1 MTSTEAFD
9 RRLLGGRY
17 RLEEKIGQG
26 GMGLVV
32 RAIDVVL
39 SREVAIKLLTEETT
53 TIDEE
58 IASRFLREAQN
69 TARLAHENI
78 VSVYDFGREPDGS
91 LYFVMELCRGETLSS
106 ALRRQTRLPVTEA
119 VHVATQICAALAV
132 AHQHGVIHRDLKPAN
147 VMLVPTPQDPLFVK
161 VLDFGVAK
169 SIQAGHET
177 TQLTRTGMIVGT
189 VEYMAPEQIIGRP
202 VDARTD
208 IYALGVLLYRM
219 LAGSPVF
226 IEQGVPAIIHNHLN
240 TEPESIC
247 KRAPEANV
255 PRSLDKVVQRCLAKR
270 PEGRYATM
278 GDVTRAIR
286 EALDVGLAAL
296 PDLGFE
302 DDRESWAKTEVAA
315 SPFDDVYD
323 PHAPTGE
330 APHDEISVEIDLEDE
345 LSSQETRV
353 ARRSA
358 ATIDTPIPPAIQRS
372 QKAPK
377 TKR

>member
-39 SREVAIKLLTEETT
+39 SREVAIKLVTHETT
-53 TIDEE
+53 VLDEE

-69 TARLAHENI
+69 TARFAHENI
-78 VSVYDFGREPDGS
+78 VSVYDFGREADGS

-106 ALRRQTRLPVTEA
+106 ALRRRVRLPVQEA
-119 VHVATQICAALAV
+119 VHVATQICAALGV
-132 AHQHGVIHRDLKPAN
+132 AHQHGVVHRDLKPAN
-147 VMLVPTPQDPLFVK
+147 VMLVGTPQDPLFVK

-169 SIQAGHET
+169 SIQPGHE

-189 VEYMAPEQIIGRP
+189 VEYMAPEQIIGRQ

-240 TEPESIC
+240 SEPESIL
-247 KRAPEANV
+247 KRAPDANV
-255 PRSLDKVVQRCLAKR
+255 PASLDKVVLRCLAKR

-278 GDVTRAIR
+278 GDLARAIR
-286 EALDVGLAAL
+286 EALDVALSEL

-302 DDRESWAKTEVAA
+302 EDRDSWAKTEVAA
-315 SPFDDVYD
+315 SPFEDVYD
-323 PHAPTGE
+323 PANAE
-330 APHDEISVEIDLEDE
+330 EISVEVDLEE
-345 LSSQETRV
+345 EMFSSQETRV
-353 ARRSA
+353 ARRTA
-358 ATIDTPIPPAIQRS
+358 ATIETPIPPALHRAQNV
-372 QKAPK
+372 PK

>member
-39 SREVAIKLLTEETT
+39 SREVAIKLVTHETT
-53 TIDEE
+53 AIDEE

-69 TARLAHENI
+69 TARLLHENI
-78 VSVYDFGREPDGS
+78 VSVYDFGREADGS

-106 ALRRQTRLPVTEA
+106 ALRRRIRLPVAEA
-119 VHVATQICAALAV
+119 VHVATQICAALGV
-132 AHQHGVIHRDLKPAN
+132 AHQHGVVHRDLKPAN
-147 VMLVPTPQDPLFVK
+147 VMLVGTPQDPLFVK

-169 SIQAGHET
+169 SIQPGHE

-240 TEPESIC
+240 TEPESIR
-247 KRAPEANV
+247 KRAPDANV
-255 PRSLDKVVQRCLAKR
+255 PASLDKVVQRCLAKR
-270 PEGRYATM
+270 PEGRYGTM
-278 GDVTRAIR
+278 GDLSRAIR
-286 EALDVGLAAL
+286 EALDVALAEL

-302 DDRESWAKTEVAA
+302 EERDSWAKTEVAP

-323 PHAPTGE
+323 PMNLPE
-330 APHDEISVEIDLEDE
+330 EISVEIDLEE
-345 LSSQETRV
+345 ELLSSQETRV
-353 ARRSA
+353 ARKSA
-358 ATIDTPIPPAIQRS
+358 AMIETPIPPALHRAQNG
-372 QKAPK
+372 PK

>member
-1 MTSTEAFD
+1 MEERVTSTETFD

-32 RAIDVVL
+32 RATDMVL
-39 SREVAIKLLTEETT
+39 SRDVAVKIVTSDTT

-69 TARLAHENI
+69 TARFAHENI

-91 LYFVMELCRGETLSS
+91 LYFVMELCRGETLST
-106 ALRRQTRLPVTEA
+106 ALRRTLRLSVPEA

-132 AHQHGVIHRDLKPAN
+132 AHQYGVVHRDLKPAN
-147 VMLVPTPQDPLFVK
+147 IMLVQTPQDPLFVK

-169 SIQAGHET
+169 SIQPGHE

-189 VEYMAPEQIIGRP
+189 VEYMAPEQIIGRQ

-208 IYALGVLLYRM
+208 VYALGVLLYRM

-240 TEPESIC
+240 TEPESILR
-247 KRAPEANV
+247 RAPEAKV
-255 PRSLDKVVQRCLAKR
+255 PAMLDKVVQRCLAKR

-278 GDVTRAIR
+278 LDVSRAIR
-286 EALDVGLAAL
+286 DALDAELAAL

-302 DDRESWAKTEVAA
+302 DHDSWGATEVAR
-315 SPFDDVYD
+315 SPFED
-323 PHAPTGE
+323 AE
-330 APHDEISVEIDLEDE
+330 HDEDDLSVDVNLEDDL
-345 LSSQETRV
+345 LSSEETRV
-353 ARRSA
+353 ARRK
-358 ATIDTPIPPAIQRS
+358 ATTTPIPPALQS
-372 QKAPK
+372 QLPK
-377 TKR
+377 KIR